1 MAIYEYESCNT
12 GKRREVMASMSAPP
26 PEHITFGPG
35 ENNWVPWSPA
45 QVPGGYDSSLD
56 YHTEVWRRVYG
67 AGLNVSVPDYAVKY
81 GKAPASR
88 SLPRRRGGKL
98 DRLNGHAVMR
108 HSDGGYTTL
117 DGRPI
122 IQNKAD
128 AQREQGRTGYKRA

>member
-1 MAIYEYESCNT
+1 MAIYEYEN
-12 GKRREVMASMSAPP
+12 GLGERREVTAPMSAPP
-26 PEHITFGPG
+26 PEFVCIGADGSWTSAMMI
-35 ENNWVPWSPA
+35 VDKSPCKELWA
-45 QVPGGYDSSLD
+45 
-56 YHTEVWRRVYG
+56 RVYG
-67 AGLNVSVPDYAVKY
+67 AGLRVSVPDYAVKY